1 MSRSQLTLKNMTC
14 LLACIKMAFDLMVEK
29 GKYKGNSIFLNTL
42 QSKHLHEQVRF
53 SCRISA
59 AMSFKKQPY
68 SYKIQHV
75 YMKYFS

>member
-1 MSRSQLTLKNMTC
+1 
-14 LLACIKMAFDLMVEK
+14 MVEK

-42 QSKHLHEQVRF
+42 QSKHLHEQMLF

-68 SYKIQHV
+68 SCKIIHHNS
-75 YMKYFS
+75 YDKYLM

>member
-1 MSRSQLTLKNMTC
+1 
-14 LLACIKMAFDLMVEK
+14 MVEK

-42 QSKHLHEQVRF
+42 QSKYLHEQVRF

-68 SYKIQHV
+68 SYKIKHV
-75 YMKYFS
+75 YMKYLS